1 MPATA
6 IPPAARA
13 ALSAI
18 AELHEACADPA
29 RLRLINLL
37 AGGELCVCDLVALTG
52 LSQPFVSRHLA
63 RLRRAEIVEVERRK
77 TFAYYRLAELPAA
90 AQSQLDA
97 ILESVVAA
105 DPALRRER
113 KAAAVTAERRGAVPC

>member
-1 MPATA
+1 MSATS
-6 IPPAARA
+6 IPPAARN
-13 ALSAI
+13 ALRAI
-18 AELHEACADPA
+18 AELHDACADPA

-63 RLRRAEIVEVERRK
+63 RLRRAEIVEVERRR

-90 AQSQLDA
+90 AQAQLDA
-97 ILESVVAA
+97 TLDSVLAA
-105 DPALRRER
+105 DPALRRDR
-113 KAAAVTAERRGAVPC
+113 NAATATAERRSAVPC